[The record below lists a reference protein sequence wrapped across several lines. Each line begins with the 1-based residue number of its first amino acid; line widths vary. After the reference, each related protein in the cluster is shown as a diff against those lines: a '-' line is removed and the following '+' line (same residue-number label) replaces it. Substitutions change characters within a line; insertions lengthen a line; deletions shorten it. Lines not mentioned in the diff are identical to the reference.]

1 MNWFLSALGIRVIL
15 ASENK
20 FGSVSSY
27 FFFFSG
33 VDGMEFVFL
42 SFFLPSFF
50 IF

>member
-15 ASENK
+15 ALENK
-20 FGSVSSY
+20 FGSVSS
-27 FFFFSG
+27 FFFSG